1 MSSVR
6 LSVTVDDCIVCRTFM
21 KIGTVFRNK
30 FSNNCESWVFNA
42 VTAPLTS
49 KAYNNCEVFFFTV
62 YYSIWAKWRAG
73 YLHMTLSTFHE
84 FHDSRRNEGHIFLTG
99 VNKRPD
105 TTCVLLHLVQHL

>member
-49 KAYNNCEVFFFTV
+49 KAYNNCEVFFFYGLLFDLGEMARRV
-62 YYSIWAKWRAG
+62 PA
-73 YLHMTLSTFHE
+73 
-84 FHDSRRNEGHIFLTG
+84 HDA
-99 VNKRPD
+99 VNIS
-105 TTCVLLHLVQHL
+105 